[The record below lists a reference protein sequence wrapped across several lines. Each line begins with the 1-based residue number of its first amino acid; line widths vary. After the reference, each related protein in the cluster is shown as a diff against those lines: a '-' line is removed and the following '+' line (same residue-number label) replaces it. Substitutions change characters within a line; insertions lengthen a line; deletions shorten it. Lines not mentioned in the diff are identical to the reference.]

1 MNTSSPI
8 IYDVL
13 ESSFWF
19 SSSEDVRNLVFII
32 VAIVGIALAVWR
44 NISLHRSSR
53 AQSKS
58 SESQAQSS
66 DVSNKVYV
74 DNIYNQYIDDLC
86 DYEKNPTFKTLS
98 IIQSFKPF
106 TVNKDNSKHNN
117 SINILYNF
125 LLNLEKGKQLTW
137 KQEVLYKE
145 AMTLLINR
153 PDWEMNAIDYSKLP
167 NLRKV
172 DLRYSSFVLGEIKW
186 MDLSN
191 IDISASNFNTA
202 DLTNTN
208 LENSNLEESF
218 MPRVKLSWSIL
229 NKTNF
234 ASANLYYAT
243 LDGVDLKT
251 VNFTNTDLSRINF
264 SKTKNITFE
273 QLSKARSLYKVH
285 WLNKKLKLELENK
298 CPELFRKQV
307 SWEEN
312 LNLYWINTDSI
323 LSYISTKMMGK

>member
-137 KQEVLYKE
+137 KQ
-145 AMTLLINR
+145 
-153 PDWEMNAIDYSKLP
+153 
-167 NLRKV
+167 
-172 DLRYSSFVLGEIKW
+172 
-186 MDLSN
+186 
-191 IDISASNFNTA
+191 
-202 DLTNTN
+202 
-208 LENSNLEESF
+208 
-218 MPRVKLSWSIL
+218 
-229 NKTNF
+229 
-234 ASANLYYAT
+234 
-243 LDGVDLKT
+243 
-251 VNFTNTDLSRINF
+251 
-264 SKTKNITFE
+264 
-273 QLSKARSLYKVH
+273 
-285 WLNKKLKLELENK
+285 
-298 CPELFRKQV
+298 
-307 SWEEN
+307 
-312 LNLYWINTDSI
+312 
-323 LSYISTKMMGK
+323 

>member
-125 LLNLEKGKQLTW
+125 LLNLEKGKQLT
-137 KQEVLYKE
+137 
-145 AMTLLINR
+145 
-153 PDWEMNAIDYSKLP
+153 
-167 NLRKV
+167 
-172 DLRYSSFVLGEIKW
+172 
-186 MDLSN
+186 
-191 IDISASNFNTA
+191 
-202 DLTNTN
+202 
-208 LENSNLEESF
+208 
-218 MPRVKLSWSIL
+218 
-229 NKTNF
+229 
-234 ASANLYYAT
+234 
-243 LDGVDLKT
+243 
-251 VNFTNTDLSRINF
+251 
-264 SKTKNITFE
+264 
-273 QLSKARSLYKVH
+273 
-285 WLNKKLKLELENK
+285 
-298 CPELFRKQV
+298 
-307 SWEEN
+307 
-312 LNLYWINTDSI
+312 
-323 LSYISTKMMGK
+323 